1 MLIAETGKSEATDTF
16 LITAAEGSSLEV
28 FIAGCSSEVEAFD
41 EVASAVAG
49 DAKLLV
55 SDAETTGAFVAAVE
69 AAAAAVADAPAMAL
83 TGMASCAGAVAE
95 EEVEA

>member
-55 SDAETTGAFVAAVE
+55 SDAETTGSFVAAVE
-69 AAAAAVADAPAMAL
+69 AAAAVADTPAMAL
-83 TGMASCAGAVAE
+83 TGLASCAGAVAVE
-95 EEVEA
+95 ELEA